1 MHLTYNDATCCGA
14 RGFFCEVRNADFG
27 PFYKIGP
34 KTGFRKFLMQ
44 MQGLSARA
52 KNNYIH
58 VHIDSYMH
66 TDRHIPCGMYNI

>member
-1 MHLTYNDATCCGA
+1 
-14 RGFFCEVRNADFG
+14 
-27 PFYKIGP
+27 
-34 KTGFRKFLMQ
+34 MQ

-66 TDRHIPCGMYNI
+66 TDRHIPCGMCCISIIYIYIYISEVGGLS